1 MQNVG
6 LLSSTLQSSPPL
18 LLASVTGRVTYSKAG
33 PIVSSNAVDSNQ
45 YAEQTE
51 RLGSPPVHSI
61 FFPVSGKRPYLTVV
75 MGTGSSRN
83 QVTKET
89 VPKPASPAGDSSDV
103 GIARERHRP
112 VRQSTI
118 EKIVTETGAEVGK
131 VYRDPDDL
139 LDVSSVHNDDALED
153 IHDLE
158 QTFDSLGIPSSSNLS
173 SDQFSNRITDRHS
186 QERDLAP
193 LKTKLSVSDVII
205 PASQNSPQRESGA
218 EDTAAA
224 VGWSGV
230 RSTSGPQ
237 ARLDIPP
244 TSLVYNNNHNCT
256 KSAPTKLPWS
266 LPEPANPPDEWIY
279 RKVRQFLYCIHT
291 FIHSFVRCKFIQ
303 IY

>member
-1 MQNVG
+1 
-6 LLSSTLQSSPPL
+6 
-18 LLASVTGRVTYSKAG
+18 
-33 PIVSSNAVDSNQ
+33 
-45 YAEQTE
+45 
-51 RLGSPPVHSI
+51 
-61 FFPVSGKRPYLTVV
+61 

-83 QVTKET
+83 QVTIET
-89 VPKPASPAGDSSDV
+89 VPKPAPPAGDSSDV
-103 GIARERHRP
+103 VITRERNGP

-118 EKIVTETGAEVGK
+118 EKVVTETGAEVGK
-131 VYRDPDDL
+131 VHRDQDDL
-139 LDVSSVHNDDALED
+139 LDVTSVHNDDALKD

-173 SDQFSNRITDRHS
+173 SDQFSNKITDRHS

-193 LKTKLSVSDVII
+193 LKTKCSVTDVSI

-237 ARLDIPP
+237 ARIDIPP
-244 TSLVYNNNHNCT
+244 TSLVNNNNNNCT
-256 KSAPTKLPWS
+256 KSAPTKFPWS

-279 RKVRQFLYCIHT
+279 RKVRQFLYT
-291 FIHSFVRCKFIQ
+291 FIRCKFIH